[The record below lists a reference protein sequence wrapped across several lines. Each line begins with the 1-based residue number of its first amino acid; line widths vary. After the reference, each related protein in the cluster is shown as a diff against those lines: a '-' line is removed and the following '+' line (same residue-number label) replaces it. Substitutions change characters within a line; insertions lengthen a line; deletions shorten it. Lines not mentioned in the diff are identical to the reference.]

1 MNSFFYLLLLAIAC
15 LLWWAVAELFSSGE
29 IVGVFVTGFFAL
41 LITACLVAVPIG
53 NMRKAQRYALVE
65 EDFDLVMTTLDHVED
80 MDQNYYYV
88 HTKWVDPDGG
98 AVFYFKSDYIRFDP
112 TKFLQGKEIPVK
124 ISRQDY
130 KKYVVDLSSLP
141 TLAS

>member
-1 MNSFFYLLLLAIAC
+1 MNAFFYLLLSAIAC
-15 LLWWAVAELFSSGE
+15 LLWWAVSVMFSSGE
-29 IVGVFVTGFFAL
+29 MVGVFVTGFFAL
-41 LITACLVAVPIG
+41 LITACLLAVPIG
-53 NMRKAQRYALVE
+53 NMMQAQRYALVK
-65 EDFDLVMTTLDHVED
+65 EDFDLVMTTLDHVEGVD
-80 MDQNYYYV
+80 HHYYYV

-130 KKYVVDLSSLP
+130 KKYIVDLSFLP

>member
-1 MNSFFYLLLLAIAC
+1 MNAFFYLLLSAIAC
-15 LLWWAVAELFSSGE
+15 LLWWAVSVMFSSGE

-41 LITACLVAVPIG
+41 LITACLLAVPIG
-53 NMRKAQRYALVE
+53 NMMKAKRYALVE
-65 EDFDLVMTTLDHVED
+65 EDFDLILTKFDRIENHGND
-80 MDQNYYYV
+80 FYYV

-98 AVFYFKSDYIRFDP
+98 AVFYFKSDYIKFDP